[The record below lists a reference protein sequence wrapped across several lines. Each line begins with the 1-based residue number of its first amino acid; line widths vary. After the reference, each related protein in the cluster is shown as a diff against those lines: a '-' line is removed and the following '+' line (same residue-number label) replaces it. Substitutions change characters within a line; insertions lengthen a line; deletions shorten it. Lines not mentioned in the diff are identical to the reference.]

1 MVNIETVISL
11 AGILIA
17 AADLGI
23 WLGYHIGRRGKWP
36 PLLKRKR
43 PLPKL

>member
-17 AADLGI
+17 ATDLGI
-23 WLGYHIGRRGKWP
+23 WLGCHIGRRGK
-36 PLLKRKR
+36 
-43 PLPKL
+43 